1 MRNMRTVLTCAHL
14 NFKKWVVE
22 PKIYVVFAMAALMM
36 VWMWEGVTR
45 YSLQVGVPVT
55 PWGLAFSYGQTALIL
70 MSSSLLLLFYS
81 NAPFADG
88 HTPFVVIRTGRRNWI
103 LGQVVYIIESSFV
116 YMVFHVVCM
125 LLILSPSLSFSGD
138 WGSVMETLAQYP
150 SDYTGSLYPY
160 DAVLAQYSGP
170 VYSLIGM
177 VFLWLVP
184 CFMGMLILFFN
195 VISGRNL
202 GVAVGG
208 VFIFLSY
215 FVFFIGSMTFGGR
228 IYWISPLTW
237 ICPAFLSGG
246 PRPTEMEGL
255 CVLLIAIVV
264 LAAGSVITVCKKDMT
279 MQKGGL

>member
-14 NFKKWVVE
+14 NFKKWAVE
-22 PKIYVVFAMAALMM
+22 PKIYVVFLVSALMM
-36 VWMWEGVTR
+36 VWAWEGVTR
-45 YSLQVGVPVT
+45 YSLQVDVPVT
-55 PWGLAFSYGQTALIL
+55 PWGLAFSYSNTAMTVLIGC
-70 MSSSLLLLFYS
+70 LLLLFYC

-116 YMVFHVVCM
+116 YMVFNVVCM

-138 WGSVMETLAQYP
+138 WGSVLKALANHP
-150 SDYTGSLYPY
+150 ENY
-160 DAVLAQYSGP
+160 DGHIYLSSWAQAQYSGP
-170 VYSLIGM
+170 MYGLIGAL
-177 VFLWLVP
+177 FLWLVP
-184 CFMGMLILFFN
+184 CFVGMVALFFN
-195 VISGRNL
+195 VISGRSL

-215 FVFFIGSMTFGGR
+215 FVFYVGSIFFGEG
-228 IYWISPLTW
+228 IYWISPFTW
-237 ICPAFLSGG
+237 ICPAYLSGR

-255 CVLLIAIVV
+255 CVLIVAIVM
-264 LAAGSVITVCKKDMT
+264 LAVGSVITVCKKDMT

>member
-1 MRNMRTVLTCAHL
+1 MRNMRTVLTCAHV
-14 NFKKWVVE
+14 NFKKWAVG
-22 PKIYVVFAMAALMM
+22 PKIYVVFLVSALMM

-55 PWGLAFSYGQTALIL
+55 PWGLAFSYGNTAMTVLIGC
-70 MSSSLLLLFYS
+70 LLLLFYC

-138 WGSVMETLAQYP
+138 WGSVLKALTQYP
-150 SDYTGSLYPY
+150 SDYTGNLYPS
-160 DAVLAQYSGP
+160 DLALAQYSGP
-170 VYSLIGM
+170 MYGLIGAL
-177 VFLWLVP
+177 FLWLVP
-184 CFMGMLILFFN
+184 CFVGMVALFFN
-195 VISGRNL
+195 VISGRSL

-215 FVFFIGSMTFGGR
+215 FVFYVGSMFFGEK

-237 ICPAFLSGG
+237 ICPAYASGG

-264 LAAGSVITVCKKDMT
+264 LAVGSVITVCKKDMT